1 MKKTSALLLFWTLS
15 ILSSCDKEF
24 LERSPL
30 VGTTQDNF
38 YRTAE
43 DAIAAVNGAYAALQF
58 ELTPAGHFRWFW
70 GDIMSDDSEK
80 GGSGDNDV
88 NELLRL
94 ETFQGPVNTD
104 LLESEWAA
112 DYEGI
117 YRANVVLEKVPDI
130 QMDPVLKARILGEA
144 RFIRAWFFYNLVTMF
159 GGVPLADHVLAPSE
173 YNMPRAEAG
182 EVWDLIENDLKTAVE
197 ALPRRSEYAA
207 SDVGRVTK
215 GSAQALLLKA
225 MLWRNKYAEAQ
236 TLAEAIINSNE
247 YSLVADYGQIFTEAG
262 ENNTESVF
270 EIQYMN
276 ASGGNWGRNNAN
288 EGTFTNVFQRARG
301 QFEGFG
307 FNLPTQDLVDEFFV
321 EGFEDPRLKF
331 TVFREGDAMGDRGI
345 FTKTATG
352 FPHDYYSRKF
362 FNWKAEEAPFG
373 DPNPNGGTN
382 DRVIRY
388 SDVLLMH
395 AEAAWHNGNY
405 AAAQSSLNQVRAR
418 ARGSRTDVLPDI
430 TATGQPLLEAIYR
443 ERRLELALE
452 GHRFFDLV
460 RTGRAGTVLGPLGF
474 NDQIH
479 KVFPIPSS
487 QIQASGGA
495 VTQNPGYSG

>member
-1 MKKTSALLLFWTLS
+1 MKKIVLIGFLWMVGF
-15 ILSSCDKEF
+15 IFSCDKEF

-30 VGTTQDNF
+30 IGTTQDNF

-43 DAIAAVNGAYAALQF
+43 DAVAAVNGAYAALQF

-70 GDIMSDDSEK
+70 GDIMSDDSDK

-94 ETFQGPVNTD
+94 ETFQGPVNTS

-112 DYEGI
+112 NYEGI
-117 YRANVVLEKVPDI
+117 YRTNVVLEKVPDI
-130 QMDPVLKARILGEA
+130 QMDAVLKARVLGEA
-144 RFIRAWFFYNLVTMF
+144 HFIRAWFFYNLVTMF

-173 YNMPRAEAG
+173 YNMPRSSAD
-182 EVWDLIENDLKTAVE
+182 EVWNLIEEDLTIA
-197 ALPRRSEYAA
+197 ANSLPRRSQYAA
-207 SDVGRVTK
+207 ADVGRITK
-215 GSAQALLLKA
+215 GAAQALLLKS
-225 MLWRNKYAEAQ
+225 MLWRKKYTEAQ
-236 TLAEAIINSNE
+236 SLAESIINSNE
-247 YSLVADYGQIFTEAG
+247 YSLVSDYGRIFTEAG
-262 ENNTESVF
+262 ENGSESIF

-307 FNLPTQDLVDEFFV
+307 FNIPTQNLVDVFFA
-321 EGFEDPRLKF
+321 EGYEDPRLKF
-331 TVFREGDAMGDRGI
+331 TLFREGDAMGDRGI
-345 FTKTATG
+345 FTKAATG
-352 FPHDYYSRKF
+352 FPHDFYPRKY
-362 FNWKAEEAPFG
+362 FNWKSEEAPFG

-388 SDVLLMH
+388 ADVLLMH

-418 ARGSRTDVLPDI
+418 ARGSRTDILPDI
-430 TATGQPLLEAIYR
+430 TAVGQPLLDAIYR

-460 RTGRAGTVLGPLGF
+460 RTGKAQTALSPLGY
-474 NDQIH
+474 NDAVH
-479 KVFPIPSS
+479 KVFPIPAS